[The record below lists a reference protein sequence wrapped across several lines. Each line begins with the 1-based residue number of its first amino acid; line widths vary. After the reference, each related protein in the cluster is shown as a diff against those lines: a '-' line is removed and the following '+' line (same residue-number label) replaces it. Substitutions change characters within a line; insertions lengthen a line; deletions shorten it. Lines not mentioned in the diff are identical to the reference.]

1 MQKEKFSLNS
11 IVTVGVMAAI
21 IFVISYFIR
30 IPIPTP
36 VGETQLKLANAFCL
50 LAGILFGGVKGGL
63 AAGIGSV
70 IFDLLNP
77 KYITSAPFT
86 LLFFFLMAFI
96 CGIIANIKKEDG
108 EQKFIFVLLGT
119 IVGAL
124 SYTFL
129 YITKSVITLVISG
142 SDFTAAVV
150 ACAPKLI
157 TSLINAV
164 IAIILA
170 NILAPILKKALKKV
184 KFL

>member
-21 IFVISYFIR
+21 IFVITYFIR

-63 AAGIGSV
+63 AAGIGSM

-77 KYITSAPFT
+77 KYIASAPFT
-86 LLFFFLMAFI
+86 LVFFFLMAFI
-96 CGIIANIKKEDG
+96 CGIIANIKSEDG
-108 EQKFIFVLLGT
+108 EQKFGFVLLGS

-129 YITKSVITLVISG
+129 YITKSVITLVVSG
-142 SDFTAAVV
+142 SDFAAAFI
-150 ACAPKLI
+150 ACTPKLV
-157 TSLINAV
+157 TSLINAAIAVV
-164 IAIILA
+164 IA
-170 NILAPILKKALKKV
+170 NILAPVLRKALKKV
-184 KFL
+184 KKL